1 MIGRG
6 FWALAQ
12 PWGVTSQKIFGLVFF
27 FFLFLFSLY
36 LFLHDWFTFE
46 SPLRSERF
54 RNFMFA
60 MAGLTFVFGRLAILA
75 IGHGNDR
82 IWALLGIAFFGLGA
96 VLFLRR
102 VFT

>member
-36 LFLHDWFTFE
+36 LFYT
-46 SPLRSERF
+46 
-54 RNFMFA
+54 
-60 MAGLTFVFGRLAILA
+60 
-75 IGHGNDR
+75 IGSLSK
-82 IWALLGIAFFGLGA
+82 AL
-96 VLFLRR
+96 
-102 VFT
+102 